1 MLKNSVN
8 DLSNNFN
15 KIKDSGNFIRVS
27 VKYDDQPGNIQY
39 QQKEEPGPV
48 TGFSVKG
55 FNYKVPCEVK
65 SYKKPVE
72 DQNISKE
79 NKKP

>member
-1 MLKNSVN
+1 MLKNSIN

-15 KIKDSGNFIRVS
+15 EIEDPGNFIWVS
-27 VKYDDQPGNIQY
+27 IKYDDQPGNIQY
-39 QQKEEPGPV
+39 QQKEEPGLV
-48 TGFSVKG
+48 TCFSVKG

-65 SYKKPVE
+65 GNKKPIE
-72 DQNISKE
+72 NQNISKE